1 MGKKFSRCIRQDT
14 LGTADESY
22 VGRETLQGISVQK
35 PGRSNWQST
44 RTLSGHRT
52 LLALTTS
59 RACDL
64 DHWQWKAQ
72 LQFIVQINL
81 NVVQSELLE
90 LYSTEIVHVRRVAFH
105 LL

>member
-22 VGRETLQGISVQK
+22 VGCETLQGISMQRLVAPTGNQAE
-35 PGRSNWQST
+35 RF
-44 RTLSGHRT
+44 RGHRT
-52 LLALTTS
+52 LLALTAS

-64 DHWQWKAQ
+64 DHWQRKAQ

-81 NVVQSELLE
+81 NMMQSELLE
-90 LYSTEIVHVRRVAFH
+90 LHSTKIVHVRRVAFH

>member
-22 VGRETLQGISVQK
+22 VGSETLQGISVQK
-35 PGRSNWQST
+35 HRLSKWQST
-44 RTLSGHRT
+44 QTVSGQRS
-52 LLALTTS
+52 LLALTAG
-59 RACDL
+59 RARDL

-72 LQFIVQINL
+72 PQFIVQINL
-81 NVVQSELLE
+81 NVMQPELLE
-90 LYSTEIVHVRRVAFH
+90 LHATKIMHVRRVAFH